1 MPAGHLN
8 PDINKRKKLTPGMEH
23 WLVRLSR
30 QDKGPVDWRVQDTA
44 SKNQLRALMD
54 RGLAEP
60 VGNTWHLTEAGE
72 AHLAQNT

>member
-1 MPAGHLN
+1 MPSGHTN
-8 PDINKRKKLTPGMEH
+8 ADINKRKKLTPGMKS

-60 VGNTWHLTEAGE
+60 VGNIWGLTEAGE
-72 AHLAQNT
+72 AYLAQET